1 MKRSKKLGYLLFY
14 LILMLLFGTLIF
26 TYYKVAPANFN
37 FTGKT
42 YEEIHRFIM
51 TNEYW
56 RLFSFWAAV
65 VLGVISVLGFIIV
78 LFYPCQVDAYVFKDK
93 NSQLRISR
101 KALLGFVT
109 ASLEDQTFVNNP
121 KIKINIRRKKIKV
134 QVRGELNNSASNV
147 AEIEQMW
154 ADQLT
159 QDLTN
164 LIGLKQKKTVRVNL
178 ATSKKSKK
186 SDVAVDGSK
195 KSRVI

>member
-78 LFYPCQVDAYVFKDK
+78 CSTHVKWMRMFL
-93 NSQLRISR
+93 
-101 KALLGFVT
+101 
-109 ASLEDQTFVNNP
+109 
-121 KIKINIRRKKIKV
+121 KIKQSI
-134 QVRGELNNSASNV
+134 
-147 AEIEQMW
+147 
-154 ADQLT
+154 T
-159 QDLTN
+159 Y
-164 LIGLKQKKTVRVNL
+164 
-178 ATSKKSKK
+178 
-186 SDVAVDGSK
+186 
-195 KSRVI
+195 